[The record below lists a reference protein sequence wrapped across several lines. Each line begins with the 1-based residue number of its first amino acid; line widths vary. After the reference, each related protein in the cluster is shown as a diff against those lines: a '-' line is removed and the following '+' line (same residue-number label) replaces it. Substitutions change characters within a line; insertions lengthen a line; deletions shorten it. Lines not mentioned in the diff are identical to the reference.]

1 MSLYVLDTDMLTLVA
16 EGHPAVSRR
25 FLQQRPEDVAI
36 TVLTVEEQ
44 LSGWYTE
51 LRKAK
56 RPERLA
62 RTYRRLA
69 DTVRFLSRLQ
79 ILTYNESAM
88 QRFEELRKQKI
99 RIGGRN
105 RYPQIPWK
113 NNHPVGGLDALIRW
127 RGGCHLLGKCLNLRH
142 FCV

>member
-25 FLQQRPEDVAI
+25 FLQERPEDVAI

-51 LRKAK
+51 LRRAK
-56 RPERLA
+56 RPDRLA

-79 ILTYNESAM
+79 ILTYHESAM

-99 RIGGRN
+99 RIGRMDLRIAATVLEHGSVLVTRN
-105 RYPQIPWK
+105 SHDFKQVP
-113 NNHPVGGLDALIRW
+113 GLQMEDW
-127 RGGCHLLGKCLNLRH
+127 SQ
-142 FCV
+142 

>member
-1 MSLYVLDTDMLTLVA
+1 MSFYVLDTDMLTLVA
-16 EGHPAVSRR
+16 EGHPAVSQR

-56 RPERLA
+56 GPDKLA
-62 RTYRRLA
+62 RAYRRLA

-88 QRFEELRKQKI
+88 ERFEELRKQKVKI
-99 RIGGRN
+99 GRMDLRIAATVLEHRSILVTRN
-105 RYPQIPWK
+105 TNDFKKVP
-113 NNHPVGGLDALIRW
+113 GLQLEDWSR
-127 RGGCHLLGKCLNLRH
+127 
-142 FCV
+142 